1 MDVLERH
8 RVSTLSSQLVR
19 RWQDVM
25 FLKLV
30 NVTNL
35 HFRDFSFAHRFW
47 QPVMEVM
54 LMTVLTRDK
63 LEGLQRCVLNLQFD
77 FSAVSRYGDMAS
89 NPIAALHLTST
100 TLMTLTNTICSNMCQ
115 TVQ

>member
-1 MDVLERH
+1 MLERH

-19 RWQDVM
+19 RWHDVM

-35 HFRDFSFAHRFW
+35 HFGDFSFAHRFW

-89 NPIAALHLTST
+89 NPIAARHLTK
-100 TLMTLTNTICSNMCQ
+100 LITLTNTICFNMCQ